1 MARLTE
7 PQIKEA
13 IEGYRSGLSLV
24 ATGTLVGVSGTA
36 ISSLMKR
43 MGIER
48 RTLSESKR
56 TLACN
61 HEYFNEPL
69 DEERAYWLGFILAD
83 GSVSD
88 RGYSVTERLSVVLKE
103 SDSGH
108 LEKLKNALGSG
119 HKILPVKHPEGRC
132 CSRFA
137 ISSSE
142 IVGSLRRFN
151 IVPRKSADQVYSDL
165 IPAHLLKHYFRG
177 YFDGNGGISRH
188 GRSKWIINAVS
199 SERFLEAFVDWT
211 VQQVGGHRPS
221 ITFSCG
227 IHRVSWAGT
236 HRCKEILDLLYVD
249 ATVFLDRKIALYRE
263 ICSDADSSS
272 RGPYNRR

>member
-88 RGYSVTERLSVVLKE
+88 RG
-103 SDSGH
+103 
-108 LEKLKNALGSG
+108 
-119 HKILPVKHPEGRC
+119 
-132 CSRFA
+132 
-137 ISSSE
+137 
-142 IVGSLRRFN
+142 
-151 IVPRKSADQVYSDL
+151 
-165 IPAHLLKHYFRG
+165 
-177 YFDGNGGISRH
+177 
-188 GRSKWIINAVS
+188 
-199 SERFLEAFVDWT
+199 
-211 VQQVGGHRPS
+211 
-221 ITFSCG
+221 
-227 IHRVSWAGT
+227 
-236 HRCKEILDLLYVD
+236 
-249 ATVFLDRKIALYRE
+249 
-263 ICSDADSSS
+263 
-272 RGPYNRR
+272 